1 MAYPCLPLALALVAF
16 NVGAAPDPDSSIE
29 SEPCIR
35 GDLSASGLFPT
46 QAMEDAFE
54 SYLRWTQVQR
64 LSPLVAFESLI
75 QGGADP
81 DTLLPTRHMAG
92 QFRDYLRWVEEE
104 GLSPLHAFTA
114 SRLRD
119 PD

>member
-1 MAYPCLPLALALVAF
+1 MVYPCLPLALALAAF

-75 QGGADP
+75 EGGADP